1 MPNLCQDCADLIEHT
16 RGGSGLPV
24 CQTLFGHLSV
34 LPPRPPQISSDK
46 HQHSI
51 YVGIILKK
59 ITKLLMP
66 KNKSVDIL
74 YYNNYSFEV

>member
-1 MPNLCQDCADLIEHT
+1 MPNLCQDCADLADNHIQEAVQ
-16 RGGSGLPV
+16 V

-34 LPPRPPQISSDK
+34 LPPTPPQINSGK